1 MVGFAEYVVVM
12 LLTAT
17 SAGTTVWEMLLVVSV
32 DVLLAVLAVL
42 ELLDPV
48 VLSLDMDLLDDGLA
62 DPL

>member
-1 MVGFAEYVVVM
+1 MVGFAAYVVVM

-17 SAGTTVWEMLLVVSV
+17 RSGTTAWEMLLVVSV

-48 VLSLDMDLLDDGLA
+48 VLPLDMDLLDDGLA
-62 DPL
+62 EPL